1 MPLLKTVLIIL
12 FLYSLISREWSP
24 CKTFSMMAA
33 ILQQV
38 SQKKLLRSI
47 RIYKL
52 KSPTRGFLIYTLFQR
67 LVEIVSFFFWPRSQS
82 MFFYS
87 PYTGIP
93 AQDCIATI
101 YLTSLTCFFI
111 TIHSHQVDD
120 LDAHGVKPRFALL
133 PVPGVHTTPVRAHR

>member
-52 KSPTRGFLIYTLFQR
+52 KSPTRIFLIYTLFQR
-67 LVEIVSFFFWPRSQS
+67 LVEFVIFFFWPMSQS
-82 MFFYS
+82 MYFYS
-87 PYTGIP
+87 SFTGTP
-93 AQDCIATI
+93 SHDCIAII
-101 YLTSLTCFFI
+101 YLT
-111 TIHSHQVDD
+111 
-120 LDAHGVKPRFALL
+120 
-133 PVPGVHTTPVRAHR
+133 

>member
-1 MPLLKTVLIIL
+1 MPLLKTLLIIL

-47 RIYKL
+47 SSYELKL
-52 KSPTRGFLIYTLFQR
+52 PTRCFLIYTLFER
-67 LVEIVSFFFWPRSQS
+67 LVEFVFFVFWPRSQS

-87 PYTGIP
+87 PYSGV
-93 AQDCIATI
+93 AAHYCIAI
-101 YLTSLTCFFI
+101 I
-111 TIHSHQVDD
+111 
-120 LDAHGVKPRFALL
+120 
-133 PVPGVHTTPVRAHR
+133 